1 MSLRLIA
8 LTGCVWSVAIA
19 TLLAADR
26 PGTIIIRP
34 GGSSAGGVA
43 PAPDRPG
50 FIVIR
55 PQTPGQT
62 SPPRETFLQEQPAAP
77 TPQPATAPA
86 TTSQPV
92 QTAPAAQPAQ
102 ATPEE
107 GRVVLETWDTASI
120 RGQKI
125 GYFHVIVREYER
137 DGKKYLYATK
147 TQRLTIA
154 RFGERVQLWA
164 EDATLELPDGTVLT
178 TRMRQGLG
186 RDQKLA
192 LTGEVHG
199 DKLRVKI
206 EGAAGG
212 EQEVPWPTGVVGIA
226 REATLIP
233 DRKPKMGE
241 KLDYLYY
248 EGRLNRVVKILV
260 TTHGEEEI
268 TLAPHEKPRKVL
280 RIEQGMEPIG
290 NFRLPPSTLYCDPI
304 SYQPLKSET
313 DVPMLGGR
321 LTVVRTTKEIALR
334 PIGDV
339 PDMFNVQSIRLDQ
352 EVPRIHNLAAVVYKI
367 TSNGEV
373 PANKLF
379 PTTDRQSVKSSDPSG
394 KSIELTIAAMPLT
407 AADPNA
413 PADPGKEFREPSFFI
428 DWDNDTVKRHA
439 AAAVAGLPR
448 DADTLRKALAVES
461 WVHRNMRAIEF
472 SQAMATCSNVAR
484 TLSGDCTEYAML
496 SVGICRALGIPART
510 ALGLVYAPVPGSK
523 PCLAYHM
530 WFEVYVDG
538 RWIPMDATLGYGG
551 IGPGHVKITD
561 ASWHEERSFA
571 PLLPVLTV
579 LTASPKFEVI
589 RFAERNR

>member
-1 MSLRLIA
+1 MSLRL
-8 LTGCVWSVAIA
+8 LGLLGCVLTAGTA
-19 TLLAADR
+19 TLPAADP

-34 GGSSAGGVA
+34 GSSTVRNGT

-50 FIVIR
+50 YIVIR
-55 PQTPGQT
+55 PQAPGQ
-62 SPPRETFLQEQPAAP
+62 PRESVLQEQPA
-77 TPQPATAPA
+77 PALPKATVPKTTASGSPA
-86 TTSQPV
+86 STQPV
-92 QTAPAAQPAQ
+92 AEPAPKS
-102 ATPEE
+102 TPEE
-107 GRVVLETWDTASI
+107 GRIVLETWDTASI

-125 GYFHVIVREYER
+125 GYFHVVVREYER
-137 DGKKYLYATK
+137 DGKKFLYATK
-147 TQRLTIA
+147 TQHLTIA

-164 EDATLELPDGTVLT
+164 EDATMELPDGTVLT

-186 RDQKLA
+186 RDQKLS

-212 EQEVPWPTGVVGIA
+212 EQEIPWPTGVVGIA
-226 REATLIP
+226 GEAALIP
-233 DRKPKMGE
+233 DRKPKAGE

-260 TTHGEEEI
+260 TVRGEETL
-268 TLAPHEKPRKVL
+268 TLAPNTPPRKFI

-290 NFRLPPSTLYCDPI
+290 NFKLPSSTLYCDPE

-321 LTVVRTTKEIALR
+321 LTVTRTTKEIALR
-334 PIGDV
+334 PVGDV
-339 PDMFNVQSIRLDQ
+339 PDMFNVQSIRLDH
-352 EVPRIHNLAAVVYKI
+352 EVPRIHDLAAVVYRV
-367 TSNGEV
+367 TGNGEV
-373 PANKLF
+373 PTEKLF
-379 PTTDRQSVKSSDPSG
+379 PTTDRQSVKSTDPTG
-394 KSIELTIAAMPLT
+394 KQAELTIAAVPMTDVAP
-407 AADPNA
+407 DA
-413 PADPGKEFREPSFFI
+413 PADAGKEFREPSFFI

-439 AAAVAGLPR
+439 AAAITGLPR
-448 DADTLRKALAVES
+448 DADPLRKALAVES
-461 WVHRNMRAIEF
+461 WVNRNMRAVEF

-496 SVGICRALGIPART
+496 SVGMCRALGVPART

-530 WFEVYVDG
+530 WFEVYSGG
-538 RWIPMDATLGYGG
+538 RWVPMDATLGRGG

-579 LTASPKFEVI
+579 LTAAPKFEII
-589 RFAERNR
+589 RVAERNR